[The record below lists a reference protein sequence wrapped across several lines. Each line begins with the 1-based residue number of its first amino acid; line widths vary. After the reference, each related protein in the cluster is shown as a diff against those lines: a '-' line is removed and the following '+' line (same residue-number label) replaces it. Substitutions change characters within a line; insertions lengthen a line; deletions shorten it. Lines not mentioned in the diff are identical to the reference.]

1 MLRAKN
7 LLVKLV
13 LLSCLCSSGALA
25 AEQDDLLNFT
35 LDPINVTALGYEKSN
50 LDTPA
55 DVTVYQSEELRRT
68 GAVDVANA
76 LKYKAGVY
84 FTSMGPHDQSWI
96 TGNSSIN
103 LRGVKGGTLVL
114 INGIP
119 ASFNNVSH
127 LDMVNLD
134 TVDRVE
140 IVKGGGAVLYGS
152 EAYGGVINVIT
163 KNAYS
168 NSIRIAAGNE
178 GQRNYAATI
187 NAGKLGLSFGRHEM
201 GETGNLSEKQG
212 TKTIYKNS
220 VKNTVPYYTGFGDS
234 KKDHI
239 SVNYKFDDR
248 LSASYMFNKKKYTID
263 YNDINEQKLQHFMY
277 DDREHFAQLH
287 FNDLHGLEASAYYN
301 ERIIKNP
308 DYYIVNPG
316 NLEWERSNHK
326 NYGADVKRVWQ
337 SDKEKFLLGFNTKR
351 ELYTDENQKFSNTS
365 LGSSSP
371 LKDYARFGAYS
382 LNEYS
387 VYGQYDRKLSDVTNL
402 IFSMREDLVRS
413 DAGNYDAFLP
423 QVQLLT
429 RLNDISSVYANVGR
443 SFRMPTF
450 RQLYYSSGVLLQNP
464 DLKPEYGWN
473 YELGYKYDNG
483 ADSFKAA
490 LFHIDLEDQITTRK
504 VTVDGTSMTQ
514 AYNASEYR
522 NTGVELSYTKKFNDS
537 LSWTV
542 GGIYSKPQNRDTSE
556 SPWKDVLGKYQLM
569 TSVDYQADKT
579 TASLNLSYM
588 GNRVNN
594 SKQTSVEP
602 LLLSNLHVGYEV
614 YKNATLTLD
623 VNNIFDRKDL
633 TDPDNLYLTQGRTF
647 LIGVN
652 YTF

>member
-1 MLRAKN
+1 MLRAKR
-7 LLVKLV
+7 LLANVV
-13 LLSCLCSSGALA
+13 VLSCLCSSGVLA
-25 AEQDDLLNFT
+25 AEQEEIMSFT
-35 LDPINVTALGYEKSN
+35 LDPMNVTALGYESSN

-55 DVTVYQSEELRRT
+55 DVTVYKGEDLKNT

-84 FTSMGPHDQSWI
+84 FTSMGPHDQSFI

-114 INGIP
+114 INGVP

-201 GETGNLSEKQG
+201 GETGNLSYKQNG
-212 TKTIYKNS
+212 QKTIND
-220 VKNTVPYYTGFGDS
+220 VATDYYIGFGDS

-239 SVNYKFDDR
+239 SVKYKFDDR

-287 FNDLHGLEASAYYN
+287 FNDLHGLEASAWYN

-326 NYGADVKRVWQ
+326 NYGADIKRVWQ

-351 ELYTDENQKFSNTS
+351 ELYSDENQKFATFGNSDS
-365 LGSSSP
+365 L
-371 LKDYARFGAYS
+371 LKDYAKFGTYS
-382 LNEYS
+382 LNGYS
-387 VYGQYDRKLSDVTNL
+387 IYGQYDRKLSEATNL
-402 IFSMREDLVRS
+402 VFSMREDLIRS

-423 QVQLLT
+423 QLQLLT
-429 RLNDISSVYANVGR
+429 KLNDSSSVYANVGR

-473 YELGYKYDNG
+473 YEVGYKYDNG
-483 ADSFKAA
+483 ADSLKAA
-490 LFHIDLEDQITTRK
+490 VFHIDLDDQITTRK
-504 VTVDGTSMTQ
+504 VDVNGTSMTQ
-514 AYNASEYR
+514 SYNAAEYR
-522 NTGVELSYTKKFNDS
+522 NTGVELSYTKKFSDS
-537 LSWTV
+537 FSWTV
-542 GGIYSKPQNRDTSE
+542 GGIYSKPQNRTTSDA
-556 SPWKDVLGKYQLM
+556 PWKDVLGKYQLM
-569 TSVDYQADKT
+569 TSVDYKENKT
-579 TASLNLSYM
+579 TASFNLSYM

-594 SKQTSVEP
+594 DKQTSVDP

-623 VNNIFDRKDL
+623 INNIFDRRDL
-633 TDPDNLYLTQGRTF
+633 TDPDSLYLTQGRTF
-647 LIGVN
+647 LVGVN